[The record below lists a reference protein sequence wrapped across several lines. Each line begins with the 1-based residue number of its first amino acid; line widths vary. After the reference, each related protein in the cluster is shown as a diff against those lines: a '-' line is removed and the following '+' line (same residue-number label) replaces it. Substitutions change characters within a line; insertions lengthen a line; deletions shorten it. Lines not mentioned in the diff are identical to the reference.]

1 MNRNGD
7 TTSFELDAITVHL
20 LVRLAEM
27 WGVSEDEAV
36 RRAVEQANA
45 ATNSLNKED
54 WLAAFKELQR
64 SLSLTPAKAAEWQD
78 AIREARR

>member
-7 TTSFELDAITVHL
+7 TTLFELDAITVHL

-27 WGVSEDEAV
+27 WGVSENEAL

-54 WLAAFKELQR
+54 WFAAFKELQR

-78 AIREARR
+78 DIREARR

>member
-20 LVRLAEM
+20 LVRLAEV

-45 ATNSLNKED
+45 ATNSPNKED

-78 AIREARR
+78 AVREARR